1 MMTLTENGQ
10 AVVVLLKSE
19 QGGPHASLFTPKEWD
34 CENLR
39 TYRMYDMPP
48 PPRDVV
54 QKAIPPPVTK
64 RYKETGCWTS

>member
-34 CENLR
+34 CENPR
-39 TYRMYDMPP
+39 TYRMYDVFPP
-48 PPRDVV
+48 PQGCCSEGNTPPNE
-54 QKAIPPPVTK
+54 AI
-64 RYKETGCWTS
+64 

>member
-39 TYRMYDMPP
+39 TYRMYDMSPP
-48 PPRDVV
+48 PQGMLFRR
-54 QKAIPPPVTK
+54 
-64 RYKETGCWTS
+64 RYLPL

>member
-34 CENLR
+34 CENPR
-39 TYRMYDMPP
+39 TYRMYDVFP

-54 QKAIPPPVTK
+54 RKAIPPPN
-64 RYKETGCWTS
+64 EAI

>member
-34 CENLR
+34 CENPR
-39 TYRMYDMPP
+39 TYRMYDVFPP
-48 PPRDVV
+48 P
-54 QKAIPPPVTK
+54 Q
-64 RYKETGCWTS
+64 GCCSEGNTSP

>member
-39 TYRMYDMPP
+39 TYRIYDMP

-54 QKAIPPPVTK
+54 QKAIPPPITK